1 MNKTILTRRLER
13 IERLTRYAM
22 HDKNTFKIRQGF
34 HLIKKIKDDLAVIST
49 PIIGHLNGY
58 E

>member
-49 PIIGHLNGY
+49 PIIGHI
-58 E
+58 